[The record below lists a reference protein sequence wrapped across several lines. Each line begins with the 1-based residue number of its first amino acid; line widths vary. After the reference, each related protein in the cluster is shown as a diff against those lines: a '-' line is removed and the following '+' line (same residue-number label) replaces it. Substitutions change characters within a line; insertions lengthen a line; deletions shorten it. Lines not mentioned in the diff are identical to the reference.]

1 LPGTLRSRLDFGKGS
16 GAVTSFSQADGFL
29 EIDALAARDH
39 AVQVA
44 RELAG
49 GLTSGRSISVTDEK
63 GVVVFKTEIP
73 DE

>member
-1 LPGTLRSRLDFGKGS
+1 MPRYFFNLSNGDILKDVVGE
-16 GAVTSFSQADGFL
+16 SFDL
-29 EIDALAARDH
+29 LVHARDH

-49 GLTSGRSISVTDEK
+49 GMTSGRSISVTDEN

>member
-1 LPGTLRSRLDFGKGS
+1 MPRYFFNLSNGDILKDVVGECFDFP
-16 GAVTSFSQADGFL
+16 VQA
-29 EIDALAARDH
+29 RNH

-49 GLTSGRSISVTDEK
+49 GLTSGRAISVTDEK
-63 GVVVFKTEIP
+63 GKVVFETDIP

>member
-1 LPGTLRSRLDFGKGS
+1 MSRYFFNLSNGHILKDVVGE
-16 GAVTSFSQADGFL
+16 SFDL
-29 EIDALAARDH
+29 LVHARDH

-49 GLTSGRSISVTDEK
+49 GMTSGRSISVTDEK

-73 DE
+73 DELVKERIQ